1 MAKYVHRPAGFF
13 FCEEMLGVSPLQ
25 ETYDDPW
32 LGQEYERVDVADEQ
46 AAQDEVA
53 QLATGGADLDLQKS
67 EF

>member
-1 MAKYVHRPAGFF
+1 MKYSVS
-13 FCEEMLGVSPLQ
+13 LSLSPLQ
-25 ETYDDPW
+25 ETYDDPR

-53 QLATGGADLDLQKS
+53 QLAAGGADLDLRKN